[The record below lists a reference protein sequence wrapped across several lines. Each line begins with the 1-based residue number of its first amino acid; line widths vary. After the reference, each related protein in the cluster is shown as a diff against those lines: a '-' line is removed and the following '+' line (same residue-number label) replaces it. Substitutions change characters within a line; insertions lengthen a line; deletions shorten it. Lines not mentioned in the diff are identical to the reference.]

1 MNKLKFEQLSIAYAA
16 GLEKSVEAEPTEYGL
31 GMSLQNTTT
40 SKEYAKIVSAR
51 MLERIAS
58 GRAYSISYDGN
69 GWKNACKTL
78 GIKHSRKAILTF
90 IEIGTD
96 K

>member
-1 MNKLKFEQLSIAYAA
+1 MNKDKFEQLSIAYAS
-16 GLEKSVEAEPTEYGL
+16 GLKKAVDAEPAGYGL
-31 GMSLQNTTT
+31 GMQLQNATT
-40 SKEYAKIVSAR
+40 SEEYARIVSAR

-58 GRAYSISYDGN
+58 GHAYGISYDGG

-78 GIKHSRKAILTF
+78 GIKHTRKAILTF
-90 IEIGTD
+90 IEIETP

>member
-1 MNKLKFEQLSIAYAA
+1 MNRDKFEQLSIAYAA
-16 GLEKSVEAEPTEYGL
+16 GLEKAVEAEPAEYGL
-31 GMSLQNTTT
+31 GMRLRNTTT
-40 SKEYAKIVSAR
+40 SSEYAKIVSAR
-51 MLERIAS
+51 MLGRIAS
-58 GRAYSISYDGN
+58 GHAYSNSYDGD

-90 IEIGTD
+90 IEIE